1 MSATVSTGD
10 SSFVVPFIAALDASG
25 TATLT
30 QVALAKHTVTI
41 GGIDQTF
48 SVTLSEADATTLLN
62 GFTVADAGETLSVN
76 AGAGLVAP
84 LTAAINSALS
94 GSNTIPAWLNSQLS
108 NALVVDILSTLK
120 VSVEVFSNVTIDAAG
135 GASNMQAGLVGD
147 VAEALYLQIP
157 QSTLN
162 MYKSSTTPYH
172 PTTSA
177 LPLKAGDVLNFVFDV
192 GALNI
197 NAVVTS
203 STRNA
208 SNAGVSSNNTQGL
221 GVPTG
226 TNTTPNAP
234 YEFDSES
241 LSYTAAAKRVCV
253 AVTLG
258 AGGAAFANLKA

>member
-1 MSATVSTGD
+1 MPSTVSTGA

-30 QVALAKHTVTI
+30 EVALAKHTVTI

-48 SVTLSEADATTLLN
+48 SVTLSTGEAETLLN

-76 AGAGLVAP
+76 AIAALVAP
-84 LTAAINSALS
+84 LTAAINAAVS
-94 GSNTIPAWLNSQLS
+94 GSKTIPAWLNSQLS
-108 NALVVDILSTLK
+108 DALVVDILSTLK
-120 VSVEVFSNVTIDAAG
+120 VSVDVSSNVTIDAAG
-135 GASNMQAGLVGD
+135 GATNMQAGLTGD

-162 MYKSSTTPYH
+162 MYKSATAPYY

-203 STRNA
+203 STSNA

-221 GVPTG
+221 GGPTG
-226 TNTTPNAP
+226 TNTEPDAP
-234 YEFDSES
+234 YAFDSQS

-258 AGGAAFANLKA
+258 AGGAAFDNLKG

>member
-1 MSATVSTGD
+1 MPTTVATGVSN
-10 SSFVVPFIAALDASG
+10 FVVPFIAALDASG

-30 QVALAKHTVTI
+30 QVALAKHTVSI

-48 SVTLSEADATTLLN
+48 SVTLNDSDAIALLQ
-62 GFTVADAGETLSVN
+62 GFDVSGAGATLSVN
-76 AGAGLVAP
+76 AGAGLVTP
-84 LTAAINSALS
+84 LTAAINAALS
-94 GSNTIPAWLNSQLS
+94 GTNTIPRWLNSQLS
-108 NALVVDILSTLK
+108 DALVVDILSTLK
-120 VSVEVFSNVTIDAAG
+120 VSVDVSSNVTIDAAG

-157 QSTLN
+157 QTTLN
-162 MYKSSTTPYH
+162 MYKSATAPYN

-177 LPLKAGDVLNFVFDV
+177 LPLKGGDVLNFVFDV
-192 GALNI
+192 AALSI
-197 NAVVTS
+197 DAVVTS
-203 STRNA
+203 TTSNA
-208 SNAGVSSNNTQGL
+208 SSAGASDNNTQGL
-221 GVPTG
+221 GVPTD

-258 AGGAAFANLKA
+258 SGGAAFSNL